1 VGRQRAAADREP
13 RAGIEVKVAAM
24 SVAAINKPGAKH
36 HSGSPPAV
44 AEAFHQDYLPYLLA
58 RAAHVVA
65 GRFHE
70 SLRKRDLN
78 VLTWRVLAALNDGG
92 QWTVGQLCE
101 VSLAK
106 QPTVSKLLD
115 RLEKRHLIARRE
127 DLDDGRRVMVR
138 LTSAG
143 RQLIEPVIAEAA
155 QYNDSILA
163 EHSREELQTLKALLR
178 EMIARFA

>member
-1 VGRQRAAADREP
+1 
-13 RAGIEVKVAAM
+13 M
-24 SVAAINKPGAKH
+24 SVAPINQANSNPLTGTLLAGAE
-36 HSGSPPAV
+36 P
-44 AEAFHQDYLPYLLA
+44 FHQDYLPYLLA

-70 SLRKRDLN
+70 SLRQRDLN
-78 VLTWRVLAALNDGG
+78 VLTWRVLAALHDGG

-115 RLEKRHLIARRE
+115 RLEKRHLVARRE
-127 DLDDGRRVMVR
+127 DLADGRRVQVR
-138 LTSAG
+138 LTRAG

-155 QYNDSILA
+155 RYNDSILA
-163 EHSREELQTLKALLR
+163 GHSREELRMLKALLR
-178 EMIARFA
+178 EMIARFG